1 MILTFVGLFGRI
13 GPIPASQ
20 SPDCEF
26 VIYFIRRIADSY
38 SRLDS
43 AATSWLVFD
52 GLDTFATIEL
62 CGQPVG
68 TANNQFRQWIYN
80 VSNILK
86 SCQGEP
92 IISIN
97 FGSAPTIASD
107 IANEPGQE
115 SELRVRYLLLRDRIS
130 DGLQRGLRS
139 KATSSLIIITSFEK
153 SNPILDGIGAQLS
166 LPQDLGS
173 QHM

>member
-1 MILTFVGLFGRI
+1 MILTFVGLLGRI

-20 SPDCEF
+20 SADCEF
-26 VIYFIRRIADSY
+26 VIYFIRHMADSY
-38 SRLDS
+38 SSRLDS
-43 AATSWLVFD
+43 VASTWLVFD

-68 TANNQFRQWIYN
+68 TANNQFRQWTYD
-80 VSNILK
+80 VSNILE

-97 FGSAPTIASD
+97 FGSAPTIAID

-115 SELRVRYLLLRDRIS
+115 SELGV
-130 DGLQRGLRS
+130 
-139 KATSSLIIITSFEK
+139 
-153 SNPILDGIGAQLS
+153 
-166 LPQDLGS
+166 
-173 QHM
+173 